1 MLFVPGTKYKKK
13 KQKEKMDKIDN
24 NDNDK
29 SFGKAGAVP
38 KNYQQKNNNN
48 LAAQNREEI
57 CFRSNNDE
65 DTKPIKPESQILIVD
80 NKENNSNKNCKQCIH
95 IMNRTSYPLNDDCA
109 DNIEK
114 TDSEYSD
121 SSADNLSFIYDIDII
136 DDIIL
141 LPDNII
147 SEDEISNPDECIY
160 AYRGAEPD
168 PIVNTEDDETDF
180 LEMDFDPE
188 PNSEAESCSN
198 LNFFDKRIPQ
208 EVLPNQENK
217 IEMVEP
223 DLQDKIVVAPIPKN
237 TGTKPKKSVSS
248 DKFYSFSKV
257 EKTNG
262 LPNEI
267 SNSSNSSL
275 NSFLTSNFEHEIFNE
290 TTICMDCTEK
300 QFLHET
306 KNISYSRD
314 TNCRKCQRNQ
324 KESDKRLIE
333 MKSENRRPTE
343 LALTSDVLRLG
354 KVDRSLSDYVSDEG
368 AIGGNLSLNAV
379 TIYSID
385 CNEKIIV
392 DGLVSSFL
400 YIFL

>member
-1 MLFVPGTKYKKK
+1 
-13 KQKEKMDKIDN
+13 MDKIDN

-29 SFGKAGAVP
+29 SFGKAGGAIP
-38 KNYQQKNNNN
+38 KTYQQKNNNN
-48 LAAQNREEI
+48 LVAQNREEN
-57 CFRSNNDE
+57 CFRSNNDG
-65 DTKPIKPESQILIVD
+65 DTKPNNESSKLESQNIKSELVVD
-80 NKENNSNKNCKQCIH
+80 NKENNTNKNCKQCIH
-95 IMNRTSYPLNDDCA
+95 IINRTSYSLNDDCA
-109 DNIEK
+109 DNNEK

-208 EVLPNQENK
+208 EVLPIVEKK
-217 IEMVEP
+217 IENLLEIIKP
-223 DLQDKIVVAPIPKN
+223 ELEDEIVTAPIPKN

-248 DKFYSFSKV
+248 DKFYSFSKI
-257 EKTNG
+257 EKSNG

-267 SNSSNSSL
+267 SNNSNSSL
-275 NSFLTSNFEHEIFNE
+275 NQFEGTSNFDHELFNE
-290 TTICMDCTEK
+290 TTTCMDCTEK

-314 TNCRKCQRNQ
+314 ANCRKCQRNQ

-333 MKSENRRPTE
+333 IKSEKRRPTE

-354 KVDRSLSDYVSDEG
+354 KTDRSLSEYYSDEG
-368 AIGGNLSLNAV
+368 AIGGNLSLYAV

-385 CNEKIIV
+385 CTEKIVV
-392 DGLVSSFL
+392 DGLVSF
-400 YIFL
+400 IFLTCG

>member
-1 MLFVPGTKYKKK
+1 
-13 KQKEKMDKIDN
+13 MDKIDN

-29 SFGKAGAVP
+29 SFGKAGGAIP

-48 LAAQNREEI
+48 LVAQNREEI

-65 DTKPIKPESQILIVD
+65 DTKPIKLESQNIKSELKNSDITLIVD
-80 NKENNSNKNCKQCIH
+80 NKENNTNKNCKQCIH
-95 IMNRTSYPLNDDCA
+95 IINRTSYPLNDESA
-109 DNIEK
+109 DNNEK

-198 LNFFDKRIPQ
+198 LNFFDKRIPE
-208 EVLPNQENK
+208 EVLPKDENK
-217 IEMVEP
+217 EEIPIEIIKPE
-223 DLQDKIVVAPIPKN
+223 LEDKIVTAAIPKI

-248 DKFYSFSKV
+248 DKFYSFSKI

-262 LPNEI
+262 LSNEI
-267 SNSSNSSL
+267 SNNSNSSL
-275 NSFLTSNFEHEIFNE
+275 NNFQKSNFDNEIFNE
-290 TTICMDCTEK
+290 TIICMDCTEK

-306 KNISYSRD
+306 KNILYSRD
-314 TNCRKCQRNQ
+314 LNCRKCQRNQ
-324 KESDKRLIE
+324 KESDKHLIE
-333 MKSENRRPTE
+333 IKTERRRPTE

-354 KVDRSLSDYVSDEG
+354 KPDRSLSEYFSDEG

-385 CNEKIIV
+385 CNEQIVV
-392 DGLVSSFL
+392 DGLVSF
-400 YIFL
+400 FFV